1 MAPTSVPKIGAINL
15 ITIAIHKSWSVTQQW
30 KQIQPI
36 QVVKCVSVPL
46 RELHC
51 MKTTGVK
58 ISCLLWYVTG
68 KIHWSRYFKTL
79 DLLCGSFWLQ
89 SINLRVFCLVLRKK
103 IAPKDYYPN
112 LRADRTDQRSK
123 EDVRGS
129 KTYGEKRFNDFNW
142 DEDLYK
148 EKKLKEHNE
157 FWFQCIAYSF
167 LRRWRRRW
175 GSVVWHN

>member
-1 MAPTSVPKIGAINL
+1 MLLERFIEAT
-15 ITIAIHKSWSVTQQW
+15 T
-30 KQIQPI
+30 
-36 QVVKCVSVPL
+36 L
-46 RELHC
+46 RQDNKVYD
-51 MKTTGVK
+51 MVA
-58 ISCLLWYVTG
+58 
-68 KIHWSRYFKTL
+68 L

-129 KTYGEKRFNDFNW
+129 KTYGEKRFNDFNR

-157 FWFQCIAYSF
+157 F
-167 LRRWRRRW
+167 
-175 GSVVWHN
+175 